1 MGCCE
6 QSPCVLGNKELEMH
20 GRIVELLNK
29 EKPLSVLIDCL
40 CRDIERIHEDTECRF
55 QIFEKAPAA
64 YPESMPCPMFHE
76 EFASGANDNIV
87 GFLERKM
94 EMSAKGVGFKSC
106 WSYPVKNNR
115 EETLGIFAL
124 YQDYQNPLNDA
135 ELLQLERY
143 ANLFQ
148 LIVEWSRMQKN
159 TAGSIVSW
167 SL

>member
-1 MGCCE
+1 
-6 QSPCVLGNKELEMH
+6 
-20 GRIVELLNK
+20 
-29 EKPLSVLIDCL
+29 
-40 CRDIERIHEDTECRF
+40 
-55 QIFEKAPAA
+55 
-64 YPESMPCPMFHE
+64 MFHE

-115 EETLGIFAL
+115 EGDMGIFAL
-124 YQDYQNPLNDA
+124 YQDYQNPPNDA

-148 LIVEWSRMQKN
+148 LIVEWSRMQK
-159 TAGSIVSW
+159 TQPAV
-167 SL
+167 